1 MSASSDESETEVA
14 CEGCGG
20 VVRRFGTSEISL
32 KEGGPDLPGAECVR
46 EQMCSK
52 QVLCWSCMND
62 SITRF
67 LSS

>member
-1 MSASSDESETEVA
+1 MSPPFDGSDTEVA

-32 KEGGPDLPGAECVR
+32 EEGRPELPGADPVR
-46 EQMCSK
+46 EQMCSR

>member
-1 MSASSDESETEVA
+1 MFPPFDESETEVA

-20 VVRRFGTSEISL
+20 VVRRFGRSEISL
-32 KEGGPDLPGAECVR
+32 KEGGSALPGAECVR

>member
-1 MSASSDESETEVA
+1 MSPPFDESETEVA

-20 VVRRFGTSEISL
+20 VVRRFGRSEISL
-32 KEGGPDLPGAECVR
+32 KADGSDLPGAECVR
-46 EQMCSK
+46 EQMCSQ

>member
-14 CEGCGG
+14 CESCGG

>member
-1 MSASSDESETEVA
+1 MSPPFDDSETEVA
-14 CEGCGG
+14 CESCGG

-46 EQMCSK
+46 EQMRSK

>member
-1 MSASSDESETEVA
+1 MFPQFDESETEVA

-20 VVRRFGTSEISL
+20 VVRRFGRSEISL
-32 KEGGPDLPGAECVR
+32 KADGSDLPGAECVR